1 MIPNFNKVF
10 KTEPKAEKKVPKGVI
25 EYLNSTVP
33 KGTKYIPGKD
43 GSVILSADGKP
54 VTMGGFS
61 IEIPKSIKKQVENLN
76 GDEFYQFIYNAQ
88 MKLNVKLDKE
98 GYVIVNGQEMPVEN
112 FYKNI
117 YNPIKKKNMKFFLV
131 PEPFP
136 EPHDIKIASDKYAYT
151 LKLKQQP
158 YASLTEIHFE
168 SENEKPLKL
177 KISLDEEKESSHVQ
191 LTYNL
196 SYAKSV
202 REIVEVVEIFNAFI
216 DGNGY
221 LMGERIPSNVIPDEP
236 KDKFDKHT
244 LDFWKKVLQVE
255 IALGLAFSP
264 IKNAPELET
273 IYNIEKLYQTI
284 ILKKPIR
291 EDHKLTS
298 ITSEWNAES
307 TTQIKK
313 SVGKPMYFQYTGDL
327 KFNVMGQ
334 EFKCPSIFGMFNCT
348 LVDIQTSNEETTLIF
363 GDESEERKGYTS
375 VLCFTNE
382 ADLDAYGHAGEN
394 NHAKDLK
401 DARTIQEIL
410 SNS

>member
-255 IALGLAFSP
+255 TALGLAFSP

-327 KFNVMGQ
+327 KFLPHNVKFQVSGILKVHPL
-334 EFKCPSIFGMFNCT
+334 ENRCTFN
-348 LVDIQTSNEETTLIF
+348 IPET
-363 GDESEERKGYTS
+363 
-375 VLCFTNE
+375 
-382 ADLDAYGHAGEN
+382 
-394 NHAKDLK
+394 
-401 DARTIQEIL
+401 
-410 SNS
+410 

>member
-1 MIPNFNKVF
+1 MIPNFNKAF
-10 KTEPKAEKKVPKGVI
+10 KSTPTAEKTIPKAVM
-25 EYLNSTVP
+25 EYLNSTAP
-33 KGTKYIPGKD
+33 TGTRYIQDKD
-43 GSVILSADGKP
+43 GGITLIADGKP
-54 VTMGGFS
+54 FTISGFTL
-61 IEIPKSIKKQVENLN
+61 EIPKSIKKQVESFSK
-76 GDEFYQFIYNAQ
+76 DEFNQFVYNAQ
-88 MKLNVKLDKE
+88 MELKVNLNKD
-98 GYVIVNGQEMPVEN
+98 GYIIINGEELPVEALHR
-112 FYKNI
+112 NI
-117 YNPIKKKNMKFFLV
+117 YNPIKQKNMQFFLM

-136 EPHDIKIASDKYAYT
+136 EVPDIKIASDKYT
-151 LKLKQQP
+151 RILKMKRDP
-158 YASLTEIHFE
+158 YASLTEKHFE
-168 SENEKPLKL
+168 SEDGKSLKL
-177 KISLDEEKESSHVQ
+177 KLTMDDKKESSHIQ

-196 SYAKSV
+196 NCAKSV
-202 REIVEVVEIFNAFI
+202 QEIVESVEIFNAFI
-216 DGNGY
+216 DGKGY
-221 LMGERIPSNVIPDEP
+221 LMGEKIPSDAFSDNS
-236 KDKFDKHT
+236 KDKFDKRT
-244 LDFWKKVLQVE
+244 LDFWEKVLEVE
-255 IALGLAFSP
+255 TALKLSFVPTKDSQKA
-264 IKNAPELET
+264 ET

-327 KFNVMGQ
+327 KFNVMGK

-348 LVDIQTSNEETTLIF
+348 LVDVQTSNEETTLIF